1 MVMTRRA
8 QPATA
13 GARSARNGAGRP
25 RADDLDVVTAALC
38 LGELGNP
45 ARLEAYRALVTA
57 GPAGLAVGEIREK
70 LGIPDST
77 LTHHLTHLR
86 HAGLITQERE
96 GRVLRCR
103 ADFARMDAL
112 MRFMV
117 SECCR
122 GVALEG
128 RNRCNPV
135 GCG

>member
-1 MVMTRRA
+1 MTRRA
-8 QPATA
+8 ETA
-13 GARSARNGAGRP
+13 STAARSARNGSAQP
-25 RADDLDVVTAALC
+25 RAGGLDVATAALC
-38 LGELGNP
+38 LAELGNP

-57 GPAGLAVGEIREK
+57 GPGGLAVGEIRDK

-122 GVALEG
+122 GVALDG
-128 RNRCNPV
+128 RNLCSTS